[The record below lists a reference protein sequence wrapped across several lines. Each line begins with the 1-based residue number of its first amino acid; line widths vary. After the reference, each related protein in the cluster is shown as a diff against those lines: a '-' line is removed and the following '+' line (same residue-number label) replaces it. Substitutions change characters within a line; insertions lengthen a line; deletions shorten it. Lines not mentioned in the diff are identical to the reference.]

1 LVHIVYSAPIGSD
14 SFTHALLEAF
24 ILGLDEAGHTHTISD
39 LYAMGFNP
47 VLSPAEY
54 QRESRSD
61 TTLPIPAD
69 VAAEQA
75 KLDAADVWAFVYPV
89 WWTDCPAILK
99 GWFDRVWTVGWAY
112 HPPTLQRAKKALVL
126 CAAGHTA
133 AHLRELGEYQ
143 AMQTV
148 MLTDRIHDRA
158 AVKEFHLFDGSAA
171 LPADEWKQARQRHL
185 AKARELGHLYLP

>member
-1 LVHIVYSAPIGSD
+1 
-14 SFTHALLEAF
+14 
-24 ILGLDEAGHTHTISD
+24 LDDAGHSHTISD
-39 LYAMGFNP
+39 LYEKGFNP
-47 VLSPAEY
+47 VMSLPEY
-54 QRESRSD
+54 QRESSCD
-61 TTLPIPAD
+61 ATLPIPAD

-112 HPPTLQRAKKALVL
+112 HPQTLKRAKKALVL

-143 AMQTV
+143 AMKTV
-148 MLTDRIHDRA
+148 MLTDRIYDRA
-158 AVKEFHLFDGSAA
+158 ETKEFQLFDGSAA
-171 LPADEWKQARQRHL
+171 LPEDEWEQTRQHHLEHARRL
-185 AKARELGHLYLP
+185 GRELGAE